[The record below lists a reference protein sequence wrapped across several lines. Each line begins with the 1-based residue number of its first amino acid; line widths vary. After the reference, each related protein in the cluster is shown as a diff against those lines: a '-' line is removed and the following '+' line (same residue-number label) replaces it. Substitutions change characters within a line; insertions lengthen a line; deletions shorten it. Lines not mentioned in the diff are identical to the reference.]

1 MNIETFLLDQQEH
14 VVNAL
19 LGFRAACSMIKTP
32 ESYVVRTSTKE
43 NKYGCAPSGILV
55 QIHKKESHEGV
66 FVHMEFDLNQQR
78 TDVKLVDYDDLSER
92 ANESF
97 SWNQYAELAN
107 YINDLISKELENG

>member
-1 MNIETFLLDQQEH
+1 
-14 VVNAL
+14 
-19 LGFRAACSMIKTP
+19 
-32 ESYVVRTSTKE
+32 
-43 NKYGCAPSGILV
+43 
-55 QIHKKESHEGV
+55 
-66 FVHMEFDLNQQR
+66 MEFDLNQQR